1 MLLRCFHPIKLV
13 LKQNILKNIM
23 KLKMLKKIKENS
35 DSSNSSYYRQKKE
48 NHQNKKRKIDILVLL
63 RELNLTINLM
73 KTENFQCCLDQ
84 NITTLEMQLIGIKL
98 L

>member
-1 MLLRCFHPIKLV
+1 MLSSNKTRIKTEHFKEYNEIENV
-13 LKQNILKNIM
+13 
-23 KLKMLKKIKENS
+23 KKIKENS

-48 NHQNKKRKIDILVLL
+48 NHQNKKRKIETLVLL